1 MADQHY
7 LGLLKQGVNAWNIWR
22 KDHPEIRP
30 NLSDANL
37 VRANLNWA
45 DLTGADLSRV
55 SLNGA
60 NLNWADLTGADLSW
74 ADLSR
79 AYLSGAELSGATVG
93 ATTFGNVD
101 LREVKG
107 LETVTHSF
115 PSSIGI
121 DTLYRSEGHIP
132 EGFLREAGVPAILL
146 DYLPSLLSQ
155 PIQYYTCSISVR
167 LVSPKPAKVGG
178 WAGKEYSFHN

>member
-30 NLSDANL
+30 NLSEENL
-37 VRANLNWA
+37 VRANLNW
-45 DLTGADLSRV
+45 
-55 SLNGA
+55 
-60 NLNWADLTGADLSW
+60 
-74 ADLSR
+74 
-79 AYLSGAELSGATVG
+79 AELSGATVG

-155 PIQYYTCSISVR
+155 PIQYYTCFISVR

-178 WAGKEYSFHN
+178 WAGKEYSFHNRLLDVGRNSQPMK

>member
-30 NLSDANL
+30 NLSEANL

-60 NLNWADLTGADLSW
+60 NLNWADLTGADLS
-74 ADLSR
+74 R
-79 AYLSGAELSGATVG
+79 AYLSGATVG

-132 EGFLREAGVPAILL
+132 RGFCVRQG
-146 DYLPSLLSQ
+146 YRPSCLIIF
-155 PIQYYTCSISVR
+155 PHC
-167 LVSPKPAKVGG
+167 
-178 WAGKEYSFHN
+178 

>member
-45 DLTGADLSRV
+45 NLTGADLSR
-55 SLNGA
+55 
-60 NLNWADLTGADLSW
+60 

-121 DTLYRSEGHIP
+121 DTLYRSEGHI
-132 EGFLREAGVPAILL
+132 
-146 DYLPSLLSQ
+146 
-155 PIQYYTCSISVR
+155 
-167 LVSPKPAKVGG
+167 
-178 WAGKEYSFHN
+178 

>member
-37 VRANLNWA
+37 VR
-45 DLTGADLSRV
+45 
-55 SLNGA
+55 A

-155 PIQYYTCSISVR
+155 PIQYYTCFISVR

>member
-45 DLTGADLSRV
+45 DLTGAD
-55 SLNGA
+55 
-60 NLNWADLTGADLSW
+60 LNWADLTGADLSW

-107 LETVTHSF
+107 LETVTHS
-115 PSSIGI
+115 
-121 DTLYRSEGHIP
+121 
-132 EGFLREAGVPAILL
+132 
-146 DYLPSLLSQ
+146 
-155 PIQYYTCSISVR
+155 
-167 LVSPKPAKVGG
+167 
-178 WAGKEYSFHN
+178 